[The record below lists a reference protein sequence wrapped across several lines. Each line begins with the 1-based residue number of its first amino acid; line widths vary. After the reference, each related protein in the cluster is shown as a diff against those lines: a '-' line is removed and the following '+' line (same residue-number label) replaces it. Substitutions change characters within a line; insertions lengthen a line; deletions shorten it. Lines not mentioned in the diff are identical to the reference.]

1 MIYDIFDINNRE
13 NALANFENIKIINTN
28 IVKTELREIL
38 KTDGFIFSE
47 DK

>member
-1 MIYDIFDINNRE
+1 MFDVTKTE
-13 NALANFENIKIINTN
+13 NALSNFENIKIINTN